1 MSSPLENDPR
11 PRVDGFIQPSMR
23 NKPPFSV
30 EAPGVS
36 KKDGETIPRRNPMAK
51 DGLIGTPSSEIV
63 TTYDVLKRAVKKFG
77 NAKAMGSRKVI
88 KEHVE
93 TKKVKKVID
102 GQEQEVDK
110 KWTYFELSGYEYIS
124 FIEYERIVLDL
135 ASGLAGLG
143 LTKQHKVHV
152 YGATRSVQSGAE
164 IDEAD

>member
-1 MSSPLENDPR
+1 MSTPLDNDTR

-30 EAPGVS
+30 EASGAT

-51 DGLIGTPSSEIV
+51 DQLIGQPSAEV
-63 TTYDVLKRAVKKFG
+63 ATTYDVLKRAVKKFG
-77 NAKAMGSRKVI
+77 NAKAMGSRKVV

-93 TKKVKKVID
+93 MKKVKKVID
-102 GQEQEVDK
+102 GKEQEVDK

-124 FIEYERIVLDL
+124 FIEYEKLVLDL

-143 LTKQHKVHV
+143 LTKQDKVHV
-152 YGATRSVQSGAE
+152 YGATR
-164 IDEAD
+164 